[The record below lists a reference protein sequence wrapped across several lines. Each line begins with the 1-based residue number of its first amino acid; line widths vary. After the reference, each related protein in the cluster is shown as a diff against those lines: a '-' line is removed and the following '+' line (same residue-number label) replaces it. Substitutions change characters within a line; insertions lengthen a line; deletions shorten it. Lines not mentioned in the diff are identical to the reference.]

1 MPSFVK
7 KLLFFALFLGLF
19 ILVVLFLEPP
29 QSWNKASIFQIM
41 AFFLPIL
48 LAITVLID
56 ILLHYLPH
64 SFIFA
69 LGIILG
75 LAFYAVNQLNILSGL
90 LVLLITLLS
99 YRVFPKMRLPRFRLT
114 YTVKIPKL
122 HMQKQ
127 QPHKLRRLRRLR

>member
-1 MPSFVK
+1 MPAFVK
-7 KLLFFALFLGLF
+7 KLLFFGLFLSLF
-19 ILVVLFLEPP
+19 VLVVLYLEPP
-29 QSWNKASIFQIM
+29 KSWQNASLFQIM
-41 AFFLPIL
+41 AFFLPLL

-56 ILLHYLPH
+56 ILVHYLPH

-75 LAFYAVNQLNILSGL
+75 LAFYAVNQLNILTGL

-114 YTVKIPKL
+114 PSSKIPKL

-127 QPHKLRRLRRLR
+127 EPPKLRRLRRLK